1 MCIKVSSLKKPNL
14 KLNQNNENRY
24 SCLNLE
30 FRQNLNKKCL

>member
-1 MCIKVSSLKKPNL
+1 MYIKASSLKKTNL

-30 FRQNLNKKCL
+30 FRPNLNKKYL